1 MAVFYP
7 NDTILSPPCW
17 HLWTVPQPLSSWGF
31 FFLSAARKAHEPKA
45 WKVAFS
51 QWKILENVV
60 GGLGGTHFFLHVQ
73 TCWSSSDP
81 QTIRR
86 TFTNVPIMK
95 MGVGG
100 LVFLFFKKRC
110 FLVSDGLRAWVWIAE
125 EDMWR
130 KLTMKVNLSAMWRKL
145 TIKVWGEIVRNR
157 CGCDHFGSGTW
168 SSLWLRGGSG
178 WGSSKVPF

>member
-1 MAVFYP
+1 MLTLVNCTPASQFLRVCFSFQQRGRP
-7 NDTILSPPCW
+7 TNPKLGKSPSAGGKFW
-17 HLWTVPQPLSSWGF
+17 KMWWEGWGA
-31 FFLSAARKAHEPKA
+31 L
-45 WKVAFS
+45 
-51 QWKILENVV
+51 I
-60 GGLGGTHFFLHVQ
+60 FFLHVQ

-81 QTIRR
+81 QTFRR

-95 MGVGG
+95 TGVGG

-145 TIKVWGEIVRNR
+145 TIKVWGKIVRNR
-157 CGCDHFGSGTW
+157 RGSDHFGSGTW
-168 SSLWLRGGSG
+168 SSLWPRGGSG
-178 WGSSKVPF
+178 LGVLEGSILAMRET